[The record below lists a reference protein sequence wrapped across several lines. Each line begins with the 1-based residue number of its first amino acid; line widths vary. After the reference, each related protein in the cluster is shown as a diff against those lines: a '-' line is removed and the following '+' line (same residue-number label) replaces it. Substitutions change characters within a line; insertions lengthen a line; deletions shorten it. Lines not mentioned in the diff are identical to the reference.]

1 MNDVD
6 LVARAIGVLAE
17 RGVPAWV
24 FGGWAEELL
33 GLASPRPHGDV
44 DLLVAGDDWA
54 PVDGLLRHLPELEAK
69 RFPHKRAF
77 VLDGV
82 MVELFLVRR
91 DSRGLFTEFWGE
103 RRPWPDDTLD
113 DESELPVASA
123 SAVTG
128 YRANHPVRPPASGAK

>member
-1 MNDVD
+1 MNDLA
-6 LVARAIGVLAE
+6 LVERVIRLLAS

-33 GLASPRPHGDV
+33 GLAPARAHGDI
-44 DLLVAGDDWA
+44 DLLVAGDDWCA
-54 PVDGLLRHLPELEAK
+54 VDVLLPELDEIEAK

-91 DSRGLFTEFWGE
+91 DDESRFTTFWGE
-103 RRPWPDDTLD
+103 RRDWPADTLD
-113 DESELPVASA
+113 DDGPLPVASA
-123 SAVTG
+123 AAVAG
-128 YRANHPVRPPASGAK
+128 YRAAHPRRPVPAG